1 MDKRKNLIERFL
13 EDYKMEGVCDFV
25 VTSDDETGSPSV
37 FIIVDSEWIN
47 SVPTNPDFVV
57 RRMRSKLMDD
67 INNWMGVEVSYV
79 GSYVKK
85 CDKTTDL
92 LENVSPL
99 IRRRLN
105 MSTLPSV
112 VDVVVNQF
120 FPAPCKFSNYEF
132 IENVAS
138 TISDIIVQNVG
149 KKITTG
155 EQNSLTVYLIN
166 EFADYLRDYYKT
178 KCSGSLQSNESLMEN
193 VSPEVRRRI
202 DSENLK
208 DLIDYIVEYE
218 LNVCEYPVGEFVAEA
233 CDLAVN
239 NIVDYVVNYTGL
251 QKVTFK
257 DRDSLYYFFVDTFG
271 DYLSNYHRKTC
282 KKIKESKKQFVVT
295 ETQYKRLFEQKSS
308 DITEHDVRL
317 ALQKA
322 FPLKNGIGWH
332 RQDKEFTPGLRGIH
346 TIGERIDNP
355 KETWSIMNYFDTR
368 KRLGMLN
375 NRWKSEN
382 DGTDKID
389 WLIELFRSDSDFLKE
404 LLDSQFESIRVG
416 YDNEQKAV
424 KNLLNFIDSRGV
436 DYEYEVYPYG
446 HQKDRWGATDITIRN
461 HTDTKVSDIQ
471 IKPLERIVDSGNG
484 QWVVSTYGMS
494 DKYKDKKNL
503 GYILYNHENKFII
516 FNNKNYE
523 VSDNGRK
530 VIHYEKPVFK
540 YTNPNTLTE
549 QDNQKINLYS
559 EDKNHIKKLEMFQN
573 LIDKSLDYISR
584 FCDYSLSTED
594 YAGDISFD
602 SCDSLASIDGIKI
615 DKLVFGR
622 VGGSNSSNELT
633 NSLTFVHLYLTI
645 NYHTIGTIT
654 DFDDILYD
662 IKTFLRNKTGLHVIF
677 TYTTHNLNTNKQW

>member
-92 LENVSPL
+92 LENVSPM

-105 MSTLPSV
+105 LSTLPSV

-166 EFADYLRDYYKT
+166 EFADYLRDYHKT
-178 KCSGSLQSNESLMEN
+178 KCSRSLEKNENLMEN

-239 NIVDYVVNYTGL
+239 NVVDYVVNNSSL

-257 DRDSLYYFFVDTFG
+257 DRDSLYYFFVDKFG

-282 KKIKESKKQFVVT
+282 KRIKESKKQFVVT
-295 ETQYKRLFEQKSS
+295 ETQYKRLFEQ
-308 DITEHDVRL
+308 V
-317 ALQKA
+317 
-322 FPLKNGIGWH
+322 
-332 RQDKEFTPGLRGIH
+332 
-346 TIGERIDNP
+346 NP
-355 KETWSIMNYFDTR
+355 QN
-368 KRLGMLN
+368 
-375 NRWKSEN
+375 
-382 DGTDKID
+382 
-389 WLIELFRSDSDFLKE
+389 
-404 LLDSQFESIRVG
+404 
-416 YDNEQKAV
+416 
-424 KNLLNFIDSRGV
+424 
-436 DYEYEVYPYG
+436 
-446 HQKDRWGATDITIRN
+446 
-461 HTDTKVSDIQ
+461 
-471 IKPLERIVDSGNG
+471 
-484 QWVVSTYGMS
+484 
-494 DKYKDKKNL
+494 
-503 GYILYNHENKFII
+503 
-516 FNNKNYE
+516 
-523 VSDNGRK
+523 
-530 VIHYEKPVFK
+530 
-540 YTNPNTLTE
+540 
-549 QDNQKINLYS
+549 
-559 EDKNHIKKLEMFQN
+559 KKLETFQK
-573 LIDKSLDYISR
+573 LIDKSLDYIGQ
-584 FCDYSLSTED
+584 FCNESLSAED
-594 YAGDISFD
+594 YAGDIGFD
-602 SCDSLASIDGIKI
+602 SCEFLETIDRIKI
-615 DKLVFGR
+615 DKLEVGQ
-622 VGGSNSSNELT
+622 VGGSNSSNELVKPT
-633 NSLTFVHLYLTI
+633 TFIHLYLTI
-645 NYHTIGTIT
+645 NYHTIGTMT
-654 DFDDILYD
+654 DFDGILYD
-662 IKTFLRNKTGLHVIF
+662 IKTFLRKKTGVDIIF
-677 TYTTHNLNTNKQW
+677 TYTTHNLNTNKNW